1 MAEAPD
7 DQSCAVC
14 RYYVDVVG
22 ECHRYPPELE
32 HQSGTVA
39 RLEARWPPVPADAWC
54 GEFGKIPGSP
64 PAIPTHKGET

>member
-22 ECHRYPPELE
+22 ECHRYPPVQYQGIEAVG
-32 HQSGTVA
+32 HWPKVA
-39 RLEARWPPVPADAWC
+39 PDAWC

-64 PAIPTHKGET
+64 PAIPSTGV